1 MPASFSRKSYA
12 YGKSCPAIRLEG
24 FLHCQFR
31 WVSAGPH
38 LNKGFLTE
46 RMLLFWRLF
55 PQHFTLQP
63 SVELGFW
70 PFLNYEYLLQLGVW
84 FLFLIYAFFFKKK
97 NSNNCECFCLAI
109 LWQLVLLTWPTK
121 QKFCKIKKRAYV
133 FTKVEQC
140 ACGGRVLFSLKSIKT
155 WKEL

>member
-121 QKFCKIKKRAYV
+121 QKFCKIKKKSLCV
-133 FTKVEQC
+133 HK
-140 ACGGRVLFSLKSIKT
+140 GGAMCMWGARSLFIQVY
-155 WKEL
+155 